1 MMNYKCFMHAYLKDN
16 ALLMAGVL
24 LMETYIHGIEHL
36 HWMAITVVVVFT
48 AIGSIAYLLK

>member
-1 MMNYKCFMHAYLKDN
+1 MHAYLKDN